1 MKRRL
6 LTQVAIAVCISLYST
21 LASAQGIVVT
31 KTDGTKLYFK
41 AEEVKSVG
49 VYGYGEEP
57 KPDGGTYT
65 VNGVSFEMV
74 AVEGGTFQMGG
85 EDPNG
90 EPDEQPAHEVTLNSF
105 VIGQTEVT
113 LELWNAVMDDYP
125 FPMIG
130 GGQSPVRG
138 VSWFNCQEFITKLNQ
153 LTGQEFRLPTEAEW
167 EFAARGG
174 NLSKGYTYSGSN
186 NLDEVAWY
194 IENNDS
200 IIHDVGTKAPNELG
214 IYDMSGNVWEW
225 CQDWYGSD
233 YYANSP
239 ADNPTGPVSG
249 SQRVGRGGG
258 YLSTPKGCRV
268 IDRGDPDPGRGYS
281 FYGFRLAL

>member
-1 MKRRL
+1 MKRRI

-57 KPDGGTYT
+57 KPEGGTYK
-65 VNGVSFEMV
+65 VKGVSFEMV

-85 EDPNG
+85 EDPNDD
-90 EPDEQPAHEVTLNSF
+90 PDEQPVHEVTLNSF

-113 LELWNAVMDDYP
+113 QELWEAVMGFNP
-125 FPMIG
+125 SSMR
-130 GGQSPVRG
+130 GQKLPVEN
-138 VSWFNCQEFITKLNQ
+138 VSWYDCQAFITKLNQ

-174 NLSKGYTYSGSN
+174 NLSKEYTYSGSN
-186 NLDEVAWY
+186 NVDEVAWY
-194 IENNDS
+194 TANNDS
-200 IIHDVGTKAPNELG
+200 ITHDVGTKAPNELG

-225 CQDWYGSD
+225 CQDLYDSE

-239 ADNPTGPVSG
+239 ADNPTGPNRG
-249 SQRVGRGGG
+249 LFRVGRGGG
-258 YLSTPKGCRV
+258 YLSTSKGCRV